1 MEISK
6 LNGKPYHLKDV
17 VRIENPKQYKLYIKH
32 EVYPVDMYTTSDM
45 VIDENTGDEVLNDKL
60 IMIFSREESRDLYI
74 LWKRHELKWNDI
86 KKKKKKNM

>member
-1 MEISK
+1 
-6 LNGKPYHLKDV
+6 
-17 VRIENPKQYKLYIKH
+17 
-32 EVYPVDMYTTSDM
+32 MYTTSDI

-86 KKKKKKNM
+86 KKKKLKNM